1 MKNFI
6 EDNAS
11 KIFITV
17 IVLTFAFA
25 VLSAINQNFNAGG
38 FTSYPWN

>member
-11 KIFITV
+11 KIFVTV
-17 IVLTFAFA
+17 LVLTFAYA
-25 VLSAINQNFNAGG
+25 LLSSIYQNFQAGG
-38 FTSYPWN
+38 FGF

>member
-11 KIFITV
+11 KIFVTV
-17 IVLTFAFA
+17 LIVALGFAL
-25 VLSAINQNFNAGG
+25 LSSIYQNFQAGG
-38 FTSYPWN
+38 FGF